1 MNKNEFVL
9 KLKEALKGKF
19 SDSEIAEAVSYYEE
33 LILEGIDSGKTE
45 EEIVSGFGEIN
56 KIVAKITTDIVDNR
70 ENSKNIKGS
79 WKSFVAIVAVC
90 TSPVLIILAIA
101 FTAIVIGLFIGFI
114 GMVIGIFSSM
124 IVALVATVPLI
135 IELFSGTLG
144 LGDGFIVIGI
154 FIFALSLLGALVI
167 WVYNLSV
174 FLFNKITKLFSKVIK
189 KKVEVKTNA

>member
-101 FTAIVIGLFIGFI
+101 FTAIVIGLFIWFI